1 MSYEG
6 SIVVGG
12 VDYGKRLPR
21 GRHGIPQDLIVAN
34 QRARLHDA
42 TAAVFAEE
50 GYAALSVSS
59 VIERAGVS
67 RATFYKLFDGKLD
80 CVLAAQAHTL
90 DRLDEVISD
99 ACSRHRDWPRAV
111 EAAAGA
117 GLSFAARHPA
127 DAQLILASAHA
138 PSEPQLTDGENGID
152 RRLLE
157 RLREGARP
165 SPSTRSPGDLI
176 ERAAVGAVISL
187 VATYLAAG
195 KAGALPELRP
205 SIVQIL
211 LAPYLGVNEARRV
224 ALDDRPAGLAF

>member
-12 VDYGKRLPR
+12 VDYGRRLPR
-21 GRHGIPQDLIVAN
+21 GRHGIPQDLVVAN
-34 QRARLHDA
+34 QRARLREA
-42 TAAVFAEE
+42 TAAVFAEQ

-80 CVLAAQAHTL
+80 CVLAARGDAL
-90 DRLDEVISD
+90 DSLDEAISE

-111 EAAAGA
+111 AAGTEAA
-117 GLSFAARHPA
+117 LSFSAGHPA
-127 DAQLILASAHA
+127 DAKLILSSCHA
-138 PSEPQLTDGENGID
+138 PSEPQLSDGERGID
-152 RRLLE
+152 GRLLE
-157 RLREGARP
+157 RLREGAGG
-165 SPSTRSPGDLI
+165 SPSTRSPGELI

-187 VATYLAAG
+187 VATFLAAG
-195 KAGALPELRP
+195 KADSLPELRP

-211 LAPYLGVNEARRV
+211 LGPYLGVNEARRV
-224 ALDDRPAGLAF
+224 ALGDPPADLAF